1 MASVRMFPLSLC
13 AAVLAVG
20 SACSGRPAELP
31 QARVVYA
38 SNDHHAALFVA
49 ASLPEYFRNNGD
61 LWLKEVV
68 PRREYLLIDRGHET
82 ARVHLTMAP
91 GGDELVR
98 MLSQDQADIAL
109 GGFPSMV
116 QAVDLGEPLRVAAPL
131 MIGGTGLVVGKGVE
145 ATDWE
150 GFVTAA
156 RRAGEP
162 LRIGYRAQGSV
173 QALALERALRIAG
186 IPVARENSDGR
197 AKVVLVDLHG
207 AENLIPALKAGV
219 IEGFTVMQ
227 PFLARAEEE
236 GAGRVIAFIEDFDD
250 GQGKGFYPCCAVGM
264 RTSFAQGERRLAAS
278 LLTLLLRA
286 NRLLAERPAEVVPL
300 VARWLGEKESVEARS
315 LPTIRFVT
323 DFDGQWERGALS
335 WAKAMTAQGKLQ
347 GIAAEAARGER
358 LGEVIYDRP
367 LFDAARQAL

>member
-20 SACSGRPAELP
+20 SACSGRPADCPSACRLRIQRPSRGTLRGGFPSRIFP
-31 QARVVYA
+31 QQRRPVVEGGRAAQRV
-38 SNDHHAALFVA
+38 SPHH
-49 ASLPEYFRNNGD
+49 
-61 LWLKEVV
+61 
-68 PRREYLLIDRGHET
+68 RGHET

-162 LRIGYRAQGSV
+162 LPSATEHRGRSR
-173 QALALERALRIAG
+173 LALERALRIAG

-207 AENLIPALKAGV
+207 
-219 IEGFTVMQ
+219 
-227 PFLARAEEE
+227 
-236 GAGRVIAFIEDFDD
+236 
-250 GQGKGFYPCCAVGM
+250 
-264 RTSFAQGERRLAAS
+264 RRIS
-278 LLTLLLRA
+278 IRPSKPESLRA
-286 NRLLAERPAEVVPL
+286 SR
-300 VARWLGEKESVEARS
+300 
-315 LPTIRFVT
+315 
-323 DFDGQWERGALS
+323 
-335 WAKAMTAQGKLQ
+335 
-347 GIAAEAARGER
+347 
-358 LGEVIYDRP
+358 
-367 LFDAARQAL
+367 